1 MKEEIRTEELEQAF
15 ENYSQCKKNTILRH
29 ALSNCAMDSVC
40 SDLDCLSQKQFTFN
54 VDVKTLPVSNQRRS
68 GRCWIFSASTVL
80 REIIQKKIHVKDQF
94 EISQNYISYFD
105 KLEKY
110 NYYLENI
117 LTYAF
122 HGEERNSRKMTFL
135 LMGVGDGGQWDM
147 YVDLVKKY
155 GIVPKSV
162 FPETE
167 QSNNTHLC
175 TSLLNSAMRQFASE
189 VYHRIEKGTT
199 LEELYQLKSATMEK
213 IHAVLTSCFGI
224 PPKSFDF
231 EYTDEEGQYHIEKN
245 LTPKSFF
252 EKYVGE
258 EIDEFV
264 SLIHAPTKDKEY
276 YQTYHIELVGN
287 VIGGKPITH
296 LNLPLERIE
305 ELIISQLKDGEIV
318 WFGSDVSY
326 YGKRSEG
333 VWDDK
338 SYDYMTPFGFDFKFD
353 KADMLDFSNSMMN
366 HAMCITGVNL
376 DNEGKPTR
384 WKIENSWGDDIGKK
398 GYFVMSQS
406 WFESFVY
413 QAAVKKK
420 YLNEKELSALKAE
433 PKLLPPWDP
442 FGTLAD

>member
-1 MKEEIRTEELEQAF
+1 MKEEITLTGLEDTR
-15 ENYSQCKKNTILRH
+15 KKYLGCRKHTVLRH
-29 ALSNCAMDSVC
+29 ALSLSEMNLVC
-40 SDLDCLSQKQFTFN
+40 SSLDEVFSRQFTFN
-54 VDVKTLPVSNQRRS
+54 VDVKTLPVSNQKRS
-68 GRCWIFSASTVL
+68 GRCWIFSASTIL

-117 LTYAF
+117 LQYAF
-122 HGEERNSRKMTFL
+122 KGEERQSRKMAFL
-135 LMGVGDGGQWDM
+135 LSGVGDGGQWDM

-155 GIVPKSV
+155 GIVPKAA
-162 FPETE
+162 FPETA
-167 QSNNTHLC
+167 QSNNTHLS
-175 TSLLNSAMRQFASE
+175 TTLLNSALRKFASE
-189 VYHRIEKGTT
+189 VYEKIEEGTT
-199 LEELYQLKSATMEK
+199 LDELHILKTEYMDK
-213 IHAVLTSCFGI
+213 IHDVLTDCFGL
-224 PPKSFDF
+224 PPQKFDF
-231 EYTDEEGQYHIEKN
+231 EYTDEDGHVHIEKN

-252 EKYVGE
+252 EKYVGD

-264 SLIHAPTKDKEY
+264 SVIHAPTRDKEY
-276 YQTYHIELVGN
+276 DKTYSIELVGN

-305 ELIISQLKDGEIV
+305 ELIINQLKDGEIV

-326 YGKRSEG
+326 YGNRQDG
-333 VWDDK
+333 LWDDQAF
-338 SYDYMTPFGFDFKFD
+338 DYQTPFGFDFRFD
-353 KADMLDFSNSMMN
+353 KEKMLDFSNSMMN

-376 DNEGKPTR
+376 DENGKPNR

-398 GYFVMSQS
+398 GYFVMSES

-413 QAAVKKK
+413 QAAVKRK
-420 YLNEKELSALKAE
+420 YLDEKELEALSKE
-433 PKLLPPWDP
+433 PVLLPPWDP